1 MLWVYSEKVMVH
13 ILNGKINWT
22 INNQLINGG
31 GGNTMGAGFKKTLSV
46 LVVVLSSLGIL
57 LSVFLLVQVWRIRQP
72 LTGQLQNQ
80 LDQFSGTLHTTD
92 EALVIL
98 DQLVQNVYTSTIYLN
113 DTTTALSLTLENT
126 NQVIDSASIFIGDN
140 LISTITNTQAALES
154 AQASAKV
161 IDNILTA
168 ISRIPLIGIDYNPE
182 LPLNVALGD
191 VSSSLDPLP
200 EILTSFQ
207 KNLKTTNSN
216 LTLFT
221 GQISDLDQNIASIST
236 NMEQAHVT
244 ISDYRNQLTSLISL
258 ADNAKDHLR
267 TWVYAIAWLLTI
279 IILWI
284 LLTQLVSLFQNLSH
298 LSEVKTKQSH
308 TTEED
313 PNNPENV

>member
-1 MLWVYSEKVMVH
+1 MVY
-13 ILNGKINWT
+13 ILSGKINWT
-22 INNQLINGG
+22 INHQLINGSG
-31 GGNTMGAGFKKTLSV
+31 GITMGSGPKKTLSL
-46 LVVVLSSLGIL
+46 LVVVLSSLGLL

-72 LTGQLQNQ
+72 LTDQLQNQ

-98 DQLVQNVYTSTIYLN
+98 DQLVGNVYTSTIYLN
-113 DTTTALSLTLENT
+113 DTTTALSQTLENT

-140 LISTITNTQAALES
+140 LISTITNTQVALES

-207 KNLKTTNSN
+207 KNLKTTTSN

-221 GQISDLDQNIASIST
+221 GQISSLDQNIASISK

-258 ADNAKDHLR
+258 ADNAKNHLR
-267 TWVYAIAWLLTI
+267 TWVYATTWVLTV

-284 LLTQLVSLFQNLSH
+284 LLSQLVSLFQNLSY
-298 LSEVKTKQSH
+298 LSETKPEQSH
-308 TTEED
+308 ITEEKT
-313 PNNPENV
+313 NSPENM